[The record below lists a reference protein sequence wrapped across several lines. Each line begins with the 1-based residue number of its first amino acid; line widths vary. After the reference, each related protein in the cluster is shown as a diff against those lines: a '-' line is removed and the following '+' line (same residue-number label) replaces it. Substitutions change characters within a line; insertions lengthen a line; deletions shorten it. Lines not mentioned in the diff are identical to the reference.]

1 MNAFQITY
9 TIFLFITFSVLFG
22 VSMPIFSERKTKRKH
37 IREFDNL
44 KIGDIYIDKDDE
56 DDPFEDIE
64 DYAVI
69 LNKKLNDKGVRYV
82 QYMKVSV
89 MRINAEKSSVETV
102 VSKDWE
108 TFLRIYTKTNRTE
121 I

>member
-1 MNAFQITY
+1 MSAFQITY
-9 TIFLFITFSVLFG
+9 TIFLFIALSVLFG
-22 VSMPIFSERKTKRKH
+22 VSMPILSERKTKRKH
-37 IREFDNL
+37 IREFDDL
-44 KIGDIYIDKDDE
+44 KIGDIYIYKDDE
-56 DDPFEDIE
+56 DDPFEDMK

-69 LNKKLNDKGVRYV
+69 LDKKLNDRGVRYV
-82 QYMKVSV
+82 QYMKVNV

-108 TFLRIYTKTNRTE
+108 TFLRIYRKTNKTE